1 MRTHRLFI
9 LPATAVLVLGA
20 CTACS
25 VGPTDRGPE
34 TSPQASVGPNPVLPA
49 PEKKAIP
56 VVRIA
61 EAKGWPPGMKPRSP
75 EGIEVNAFATGL
87 QHPRWVYT
95 LPNGDV

>member
-1 MRTHRLFI
+1 MRTHRLYI

-61 EAKGWPPGMKPRSP
+61 EAKGWPPGTVHRRT
-75 EGIEVNAFATGL
+75 ARRRLA
-87 QHPRWVYT
+87 
-95 LPNGDV
+95 GDVPQTCCHRGNQAASATAS